1 MDELKE
7 YLGHFDLTGFKRG
20 NRIEGTRFLTARV
33 IDFAQMHRFSYQT
46 EISLG
51 LKRPTSDRCGYLD
64 FVLEKDNERFA
75 IEVDSSNKK
84 WSLQKLLHAHSL
96 GYRPIWIRWC
106 VPIRIGVPEDVY
118 LIDLT
123 STA

>member
-7 YLGHFDLTGFKRG
+7 YLQHFDLTGFKRG

-33 IDFAQMHRFSYQT
+33 IDFSQKYGFTCQT

-51 LKRPTSDRCGYLD
+51 LRRPGNGYWGYLD
-64 FVLEKDNERFA
+64 VVLEKGNEGFA
-75 IEVDSSNKK
+75 VEIDSSNKK
-84 WSLQKLLHAHSL
+84 WSLQKLIHAHSL

-106 VPIRIGVPEDVY
+106 VPIRISVPEDVY
-118 LIDLT
+118 LINLT
-123 STA
+123 NPA

>member
-7 YLGHFDLTGFKRG
+7 YLGHLDLTGFKRG

-33 IDFAQMHRFSYQT
+33 IEFSQMYGFSYQT
-46 EISLG
+46 EVSLG
-51 LKRPTSDRCGYLD
+51 LKRPTSDRRGYLD

-75 IEVDSSNKK
+75 IEVDSSNKR
-84 WSLQKLLHAHSL
+84 WSLQKLLHARSL
-96 GYRPIWIRWC
+96 GYGPVWIRWC
-106 VPIRIGVPEDVY
+106 VPIRITVPEDVY

>member
-7 YLGHFDLTGFKRG
+7 YLGHLDLTGFKRG

-33 IDFAQMHRFSYQT
+33 IEFSQTYGFSYQT
-46 EISLG
+46 EVSFG
-51 LKRPTSDRCGYLD
+51 LTRPTSDRRGYLD

-75 IEVDSSNKK
+75 IEVDSSNKR

-96 GYRPIWIRWC
+96 GYGPIWIRWC
-106 VPIRIGVPEDVY
+106 VPIRIAVPEDVY
-118 LIDLT
+118 MIDLT
-123 STA
+123 STS